1 MNIPKSRRF
10 LDIAIDKL
18 GDKYGDPMRI
28 RRVLAS
34 TIVAQML
41 PGGVVKGG
49 SALKLRYGNVM
60 TRFTK
65 DVDAARDVDSIA
77 YIEAFRTRLAQG
89 WNGFTGRIVEQDPPH
104 PEGVPECY
112 VMEPFAVKLDYLTKP
127 WLTVDFELG
136 HNEIGD
142 ADVYEEALSEDIVR
156 AFEELG
162 FPAPDPVRL
171 MTVEYQL
178 AQKIHASTEPGND
191 RVRDLVDLQVMV
203 ANSTVDY
210 AKLNELCKR
219 IFAYRKRHKWPARF
233 VVGEDW
239 STMYVEAKG
248 NLSVLP
254 TVEAAIDWANALI
267 VKIDKG

>member
-1 MNIPKSRRF
+1 MSVPKSRRF

-28 RRVLAS
+28 RRALAS
-34 TIVAQML
+34 TVVAQML

-49 SALKLRYGNVM
+49 SALKLRYGNAM

-77 YIEAFRTRLAQG
+77 YLEAFRTRLAQG
-89 WNGFTGRIVEQDPPH
+89 WNGFTGRIVELEPPH

-127 WLTVDFELG
+127 WLTVVFELG
-136 HNEIGD
+136 DNEIGD
-142 ADVYEEALSEDIVR
+142 ADIYEEVLSEDIVQ
-156 AFEELG
+156 AFVELG
-162 FPAPDPVRL
+162 FPAPSPVRL

-191 RVRDLVDLQVMV
+191 RARDLVDLQVIV
-203 ANSTVDY
+203 ANSAVDY
-210 AKLNELCKR
+210 TKLNNLCRR
-219 IFAYRKRHKWPARF
+219 IFSYRKRHQWPARF
-233 VVGEDW
+233 AVGEDW
-239 STMYVEAKG
+239 DTKYIEAKG
-248 NLSVLP
+248 DLPVLSN
-254 TVEAAIDWANALI
+254 VEAAVDWANELI
-267 VKIDKG
+267 AKIDKT